1 MKKRNQKTREEYQ
14 DEFNELM
21 KKYNYVPQE
30 GEIIK
35 QASEPYPAYWFVSN
49 KCYVF
54 SIHSG
59 KIKILKLLHRLT
71 GKKGKKRG
79 QDWYYFY
86 QKKHISAHK
95 LIADTFLVPEFE
107 GKNYEIHHKES
118 RNSFKANE
126 GHICNSADKLQ
137 ILPQKIHRQLTTY
150 TNKTEE
156 QHQKEIQKKAKK
168 SNCKQYNYTQEQ
180 MQLFVADLLENNDG
194 ILLLKR
200 LDDDMSGAYKVK
212 KVKFD
217 GSKIHIEL

>member
-1 MKKRNQKTREEYQ
+1 MRNQKTREEYQ
-14 DEFNELM
+14 LKFNELM
-21 KKYNYVPQE
+21 KSYIYVPQE

-35 QASEPYPAYWFVSN
+35 QAPEPYPAYWFVSN

-54 SIHSG
+54 SIHSDE
-59 KIKILKLLHRLT
+59 IKILKLLHRLT

-86 QKKHISAHK
+86 NKKKHLSAHK
-95 LIADTFLVPEFE
+95 LIADTFLKPEFE
-107 GKNYEIHHKES
+107 GKNYEIHHKKP
-118 RNSFKANE
+118 RNSFKPNE
-126 GHICNSADKLQ
+126 GNMCNSVDNLQMLPKKL
-137 ILPQKIHRQLTTY
+137 HTQLTTY

-156 QHQKEIQKKAKK
+156 QHQKEIQKKVKK
-168 SNCKQYNYTQEQ
+168 SNCKQYKYTQEQ
-180 MQLFVADLLENNDG
+180 MQLFVADLLANNDG

-200 LDDDMSGAYKVK
+200 LDDDMSGAYKIK